1 MTVLISAL
9 IGSLILAAVFY
20 DMARLLTP
28 SESRCPPLARIRG
41 RRAALESAEM
51 WLVGL
56 RLHGRIDA
64 AAYRTRMHSL
74 AHGER
79 TQGGRNG

>member
-1 MTVLISAL
+1 MTAMVAVL
-9 IGSLILAAVFY
+9 IGSLILAAVVY
-20 DMARLLTP
+20 DIARLVTP

-64 AAYRTRMHSL
+64 TTYRTRMHGL
-74 AHGER
+74 ALGER
-79 TQGGRNG
+79 TPRRT